1 MTTTWILVANAS
13 NARLFANRGCNKGLE
28 LLEELEH
35 PDSRKKGVDL
45 MSDDRGRQQQSA
57 APNKGRPGATTAR
70 PALEPSTD
78 PKEVEA
84 LQFAQELCER
94 MDQGRTHKEY
104 DRLVLIAP
112 PHFLGLLRET
122 LDHNTTSLV
131 MDSLNKDYTK
141 LAEKDLTETLGS
153 ILCP

>member
-13 NARLFANRGCNKGLE
+13 NARLFANRGC
-28 LLEELEH
+28 
-35 PDSRKKGVDL
+35 
-45 MSDDRGRQQQSA
+45 
-57 APNKGRPGATTAR
+57 NKGRPGATTAR